1 MHRNII
7 FVIFVIFNVNE
18 MILLFYLGQST
29 IAAEAALKQ
38 GASIAA
44 KEGTTAT
51 SRVVGWWMAGCAGKE
66 KKTHCLLSCC

>member
-1 MHRNII
+1 
-7 FVIFVIFNVNE
+7 

-51 SRVVGWWMAGCAGKE
+51 SRVVGWWMAGCAGR
-66 KKTHCLLSCC
+66 KKNSLPA

>member
-1 MHRNII
+1 MHRNI
-7 FVIFVIFNVNE
+7 IFVIFNVNE

-51 SRVVGWWMAGCAGKE
+51 SRVVGWWMAGCAGRE
-66 KKTHCLLSCC
+66 KKLTACLAVVKN